1 MVPLSLLGEVEAP
14 LQGLWEEQGR
24 GSNSLVYCALETK
37 AHWAPLLASGTA
49 RGPEGPWGQSGGLL
63 MARKDHEKTTR
74 LTPRKEGNQNP
85 GCTLLE
91 GFPRMAMASSAKTR
105 LDQETN

>member
-37 AHWAPLLASGTA
+37 AYWAPLLASGTA

-105 LDQETN
+105 LD